1 MFPRVQPQSEDAK
14 LNQDLSLIQD
24 NIDKALIPLQNEP
37 LAGGRILKNVSLTA
51 AQDNFISHGLG
62 YVPRLAFAFLPNVDT
77 RIWNPVTASLNGA
90 SASNSVINLRCSTS
104 CIVSV
109 WVT

>member
-1 MFPRVQPQSEDAK
+1 MFQRIQPQSEDAK

-24 NIDKALIPLQNEP
+24 SIDKALTSLQNAP
-37 LAGGRILKNVSLTA
+37 LTGGKILKNISLVA
-51 AQDNFISHGLG
+51 AQDNLVPHNLG
-62 YVPRLAFAFLPNVDT
+62 YVPRLAFSLLPNVDT
-77 RIWNPVTASLNGA
+77 RIWNPTTSALNGA
-90 SASNSVINLRCSTS
+90 SVSNSVINLRCSTS